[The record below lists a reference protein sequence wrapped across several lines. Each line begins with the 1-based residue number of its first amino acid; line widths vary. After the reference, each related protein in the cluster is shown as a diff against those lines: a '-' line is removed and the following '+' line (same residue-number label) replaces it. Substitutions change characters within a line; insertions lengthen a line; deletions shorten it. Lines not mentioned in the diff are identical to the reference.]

1 MCCTAESWLSKQIV
15 KSVSA
20 GAESVVSAKPVAAA
34 PAGATR
40 SMPFFGH
47 CAAGGADVGGAASG
61 VGLGFATKTSVTSPR
76 TPSRMFCVATSYQ
89 ARKTRLPSGV
99 TASDGYAPPSVP
111 FVSTGSNV
119 VPSALLARCTRLIA
133 TVEP

>member
-1 MCCTAESWLSKQIV
+1 MSKQIV

-20 GAESVVSAKPVAAA
+20 GAVSVVSAKPVAAA
-34 PAGATR
+34 PAGATS
-40 SMPFFGH
+40 SMPVFGGH
-47 CAAGGADVGGAASG
+47 SAAGGADVGGAASG
-61 VGLGFATKTSVTSPR
+61 VGLGFATRTSVTSPR
-76 TPSRMFCVATSYQ
+76 TPSRMFWVATSYQ

-119 VPSALLARCTRLIA
+119 VPSALLARCTVWSLLSNHEA
-133 TVEP
+133 